1 MVILI
6 VRTYTYPMHV
16 SNLSIY
22 LSVCLSIYLSIYLSY
37 LSYLSI
43 YIYLQ
48 YLFIYRMI
56 FDNAI

>member
-22 LSVCLSIYLSIYLSY
+22 LSVCLSIYLSY